1 MVKGRV
7 QTSGQKSE
15 LAGWSN
21 CVSITTF
28 MNIRIVGW
36 MDQQMMSIPVRA
48 MALSTVALKMSGSA
62 LA

>member
-7 QTSGQKSE
+7 QTSGQQSE

-28 MNIRIVGW
+28 MKIWIVGW
-36 MDQQMMSIPVRA
+36 MDQQVMSIPVRA